1 MDREQLIELV
11 PHYVAMLILV
21 FLTLTI
27 VSAVVGEIGFWIEL
41 AFIVVVVLAY
51 RPIVVRLGVGPSI
64 WE

>member
-21 FLTLTI
+21 FLILTV
-27 VSAVVGEIGFWIEL
+27 VSVAVGEIGFWAEL
-41 AFIVVVVLAY
+41 ALIVVVVFAY
-51 RPIVVRLGVGPSI
+51 RPIVVKLGIGPSA